1 MGNIQDAVF
10 QKNFERIKTSA
21 HKLKGTLKY
30 LAAEPAASAAMAIEL
45 AGCNHDMDNL
55 NEKFLTL
62 EKECQNIAAFIKGF
76 AP

>member
-1 MGNIQDAVF
+1 MPDPN
-10 QKNFERIKTSA
+10 
-21 HKLKGTLKY
+21 KGSLV
-30 LAAEPAASAAMAIEL
+30 I
-45 AGCNHDMDNL
+45 DMNNL